1 MTKRR
6 NELRRSHLKERSVT
20 PEKMQSRSQPHGID
34 VAAKKA
40 IRKILAPIA
49 DFALNCGLSVNDVNS
64 IFEQA
69 AVRNVAARQVAYARR
84 VNVSGISATTG
95 LSRAEISKVLE
106 HAWSPNDPM
115 GVRSQK
121 VTNRILSAWHSD
133 PRFLTANGRPTSIKL
148 YGRGTTFESLV
159 KTYGRGIPI
168 RAILDELLRI
178 EAIELKSG
186 QKISPRSFTAVDR
199 RIAPRNISAVGDSVS
214 NFLSSTLRS
223 FGTFDSPVVINRVAA
238 MKLSASEAVLVRTAA
253 SAKART
259 LLDELRQMLIRK
271 QGGSRGSNPSS
282 WVQLGITMV
291 FTEKLPKRAL
301 KESKKRRNFRRG
313 Q

>member
-1 MTKRR
+1 
-6 NELRRSHLKERSVT
+6 
-20 PEKMQSRSQPHGID
+20 
-34 VAAKKA
+34 
-40 IRKILAPIA
+40 
-49 DFALNCGLSVNDVNS
+49 
-64 IFEQA
+64 
-69 AVRNVAARQVAYARR
+69 
-84 VNVSGISATTG
+84 
-95 LSRAEISKVLE
+95 
-106 HAWSPNDPM
+106 
-115 GVRSQK
+115 
-121 VTNRILSAWHSD
+121 
-133 PRFLTANGRPTSIKL
+133 
-148 YGRGTTFESLV
+148 
-159 KTYGRGIPI
+159 
-168 RAILDELLRI
+168 
-178 EAIELKSG
+178 
-186 QKISPRSFTAVDR
+186 
-199 RIAPRNISAVGDSVS
+199 
-214 NFLSSTLRS
+214 LSSTLRS